1 MINVSG
7 HLRLW
12 CSLKRPQ
19 TLIMGGVEAGGGVK
33 AGGVDHAG
41 RSAGRARAPGRLS
54 QGLGGRLSQGAGRG
68 SRAETLAYTLAPGS
82 AVQ

>member
-41 RSAGRARAPGRLS
+41 RSAG
-54 QGLGGRLSQGAGRG
+54 
-68 SRAETLAYTLAPGS
+68 
-82 AVQ
+82 